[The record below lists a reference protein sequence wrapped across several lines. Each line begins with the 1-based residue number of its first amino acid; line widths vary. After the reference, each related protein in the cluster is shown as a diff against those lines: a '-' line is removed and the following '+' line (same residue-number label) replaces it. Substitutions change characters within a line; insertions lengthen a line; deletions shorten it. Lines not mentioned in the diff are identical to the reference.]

1 MKLLH
6 SKDIPW
12 LREGSVDKG
21 VVENICED
29 SLKELAGT
37 NRVTTKLFTA
47 VERKKGGGGEGEP
60 EKQDPVI
67 RELPLNL
74 PGPHSTSITPT
85 GRSKSIKAH
94 S

>member
-1 MKLLH
+1 MVLKLLH

-37 NRVTTKLFTA
+37 NRVTAKLFTA
-47 VERKKGGGGEGEP
+47 VERKKGGGGEGRGNQ
-60 EKQDPVI
+60 KSRI
-67 RELPLNL
+67 RQAC
-74 PGPHSTSITPT
+74 I
-85 GRSKSIKAH
+85 
-94 S
+94 